1 MNKNNP
7 RRDVHMYKT
16 IPNAKKLF
24 LWLQLLEVVVHFHL
38 EPKWPKSNL
47 SCA

>member
-7 RRDVHMYKT
+7 RCDVHMYKT
-16 IPNAKKLF
+16 KPNAIFLF
-24 LWLQLLEVVVHFHL
+24 LWLQLLGVVVHFHL

-47 SCA
+47 SYA